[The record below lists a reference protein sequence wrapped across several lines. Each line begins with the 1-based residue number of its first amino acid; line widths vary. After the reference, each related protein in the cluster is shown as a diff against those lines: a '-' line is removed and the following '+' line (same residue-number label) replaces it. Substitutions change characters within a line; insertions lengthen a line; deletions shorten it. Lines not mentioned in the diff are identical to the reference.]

1 MSQRESDTNG
11 GAGKDPQASGGR
23 GLAPLLRYRPLVIG
37 ALALVLLPLAMWVLG
52 LGTSSA
58 TQIVALAI
66 AALGLN
72 LLVGYTGLT
81 SFGQSAWF
89 GIGAYCA
96 ALAQKH
102 WFAGQIALPILFSMA
117 FVAVLATVVG
127 LLILRRRGVYFALLT
142 LAFVALTYAIAFRW
156 TELTG
161 GEDGLGGLKRGGF
174 AAIPL
179 DNGLVYYAF
188 VALIALGVLYVLLR
202 VTRSPFGHVLVAIRE
217 NQQRATFQGY
227 DVDRYRLGAFV
238 LSAVVTGLGGALI
251 GFLNYLVSAESVSV
265 AFSGELLAMVVIG
278 GMHHILG
285 PALGVLFY
293 ILFRELFSIWT
304 SNWLLWF
311 GLVFVG
317 FVLYS
322 PSGLTGV
329 WAKLQ
334 RRWRPATEES
344 AAMSR
349 RKIYEGLP
357 LPAFLRPDAPHGTVL
372 QVESMA
378 KHFGG
383 IRAVADA
390 RLSLR
395 AGEVHAL
402 IGPNGAGKTTLFNL
416 ISGLFPPDAGTVR
429 LNGKEIQRLAANRIC
444 RQGLTRSFQ
453 ITNLFKGLSIYENL
467 RLSLQACHPAR
478 FNIWRDIDS
487 LAEVHAQT
495 AELVKFLGL
504 EGIESIEG
512 GELSY
517 GGQRLVDLG
526 IALGSKPQ
534 VLLLDEPLAGLAAA
548 ERERVSNLV
557 KSVAASI
564 PVLIVEHDIDRVL
577 GFSHRVTV
585 MNQGEVLMAG
595 TPDEVRSDRRVQEIY
610 TGTGTPP
617 RVDRAAHG
625 AGVRS
630 ASEARERAQLLRF
643 ESVNAFYGKSHILN
657 DATLDVRDGE
667 IVALLGRNGAGK
679 STLLKTLAG
688 LVPPASGR
696 IEFEGHAIAGLPAPD
711 IARLGIGYVPQGRGL
726 FAGMTVAENLAL
738 GRLARATDGRHGV
751 VWTEEKIY
759 EYFPRLK
766 ERMHVAADYL
776 SGGEQQMA
784 AVARAL
790 SGNVK
795 LLLLDE
801 PFEGLSPA
809 VVQEL
814 FRVFDRLRAH
824 TSIVIVEHNLDLV
837 LALADRVF
845 ALERGAVFHQGPA
858 EPLLTDLDYR
868 KRILWL

>member
-1 MSQRESDTNG
+1 MSRHRTLLA
-11 GAGKDPQASGGR
+11 GAA
-23 GLAPLLRYRPLVIG
+23 
-37 ALALVLLPLAMWVLG
+37 ALVLLPFATHALG
-52 LGTSSA
+52 LSTTSA
-58 TQIVALAI
+58 TQVACLAI

-72 LLVGYTGLT
+72 MLVGFTGLT
-81 SFGQSAWF
+81 SFGHSAWF
-89 GIGAYCA
+89 GIGAYAA

-102 WFAGQIALPILFSMA
+102 WLPGQIGLPLLFSLA
-117 FVAVLATVVG
+117 FVAALSTVVG
-127 LLILRRRGVYFALLT
+127 MLILRRRGVYFALLT

-156 TELTG
+156 TALTG
-161 GEDGLGGLKRGGF
+161 GEDGLGGLQRGGF

-179 DNGLVYYAF
+179 DNADVYYAF
-188 VALIALGVLYVLLR
+188 VALVALGVLYVLLR

-227 DVDRYRLGAFV
+227 DVNRYRLGVFV
-238 LSAVVTGLGGALI
+238 LSAAVTGLGGALL
-251 GFLNYLVSAESVSV
+251 GFNNYLVSAEAVSV

-285 PALGVLFY
+285 PALGVVFY

-317 FVLYS
+317 FVLFS
-322 PSGLTGV
+322 PAGLVGI
-329 WAKLQ
+329 WAKLK
-334 RRWRPATEES
+334 RRWRPPPEEA
-344 AAMSR
+344 AAMSKR
-349 RKIYEGLP
+349 RIYEGLP
-357 LPAFLRPDAPHGTVL
+357 LPDFLCPPAPQGTVL
-372 QVESMA
+372 EIEGAS

-383 IRAVADA
+383 IRAVSDA
-390 RLSLR
+390 SLAVA

-416 ISGLFPPDAGTVR
+416 ASGLYPPERGSVR
-429 LNGKEIQRLAANRIC
+429 LNGREIQRLPSHRIC
-444 RQGLTRSFQ
+444 GQGLARSFQ
-453 ITNLFKGLSIYENL
+453 ITNLFRGLSIYENL

-478 FNIWRDIDS
+478 FNAWRDIDS
-487 LAEVHAQT
+487 YPEIHAQT
-495 AELVKFLGL
+495 AELVRFLGL
-504 EGIESIEG
+504 EGIEAIEG
-512 GELSY
+512 GALSY

-526 IALGSKPQ
+526 IALGSKPR

-548 ERERVSNLV
+548 ERERVSRLV
-557 KSVAASI
+557 KSIAAGI

-577 GFSHRVTV
+577 GFSQRVTV

-595 TPDEVRSDRRVQEIY
+595 TPDEVRGDRRVQQVY
-610 TGTGTPP
+610 TGSGTPAVVS
-617 RVDRAAHG
+617 RKEI
-625 AGVRS
+625 
-630 ASEARERAQLLRF
+630 EAEKRPALLRV
-643 ESVNAFYGKSHILN
+643 EKVNAYYGKSHIID
-657 DATLDVRDGE
+657 DAALDVQQGE

-688 LVPPASGR
+688 LVAPASGT
-696 IEFEGHAIAGLPAPD
+696 IEFAGRDIAGLPAPD
-711 IARLGIGYVPQGRGL
+711 IARMGIGYVPQGRGL

-738 GRLARATDGRHGV
+738 GRLARATDGRSGV
-751 VWTEEKIY
+751 VWSQEKIF

-766 ERMHVAADYL
+766 ERMDVAADYL

-790 SGNVK
+790 SGNVR

-801 PFEGLSPA
+801 PFEGLAPA
-809 VVQEL
+809 IVQEL
-814 FRVFDRLRAH
+814 FAVFDRLRAH
-824 TSIVIVEHNLDLV
+824 CSIIIVEHNLDLV

-845 ALERGAVFHQGPA
+845 ALERGAVFHQGPS
-858 EPLLTDLDYR
+858 EPLLKDLDYR